1 MGYGQA
7 ESAENGEGSMG
18 DGLAESAR
26 EIVVVPVVF
35 YQLVCILGEGEKI
48 EKKCEIPSIILG
60 CENNVQSS
68 KNEPEMVIEPRGEGL
83 LSLV

>member
-7 ESAENGEGSMG
+7 ESAENGEGPMG

-48 EKKCEIPSIILG
+48 EKSVKY
-60 CENNVQSS
+60 
-68 KNEPEMVIEPRGEGL
+68 L
-83 LSLV
+83 LLYWGVKMMYRAAKMSLKW

>member
-7 ESAENGEGSMG
+7 ESAENGEGPMG
-18 DGLAESAR
+18 DGLAEFAR
-26 EIVVVPVVF
+26 EIVVVPVVS
-35 YQLVCILGEGEKI
+35 YQLVCVLGEGKI
-48 EKKCEIPSIILG
+48 EKCKIPSIILG